1 MKHTI
6 NKLLCGSTRSGKTWA
21 ELKVLVQAALLGS
34 IALVVIDPHRDS
46 LAGPLIGHLVAHG
59 MQRRILFDR
68 LSDVDRVLSW
78 DFLPPSTASN
88 NLVRDAENESNIR
101 AFIDVLCR
109 RRQVETVAT
118 SPLVE
123 EGLLDVLWLYVE
135 QDRRV
140 PLTDIQF
147 ALSPRHPKFRQLLDH
162 CTNPEIVRKFRAI
175 ARARTSRS
183 QHAAVIRF
191 IRGVCSSPAFSVRC
205 TAQPTLHLGNVLDK
219 YGIVAAEGGGAS
231 LSDDAMRSMMGAI
244 VLQVIRYVRT
254 RPRPYPPV
262 ILAMDEATNAGL
274 VGASGY
280 ETRALAECAKMG
292 LFFHILIQQLNFPN
306 AAITEA
312 VLANTLVHE
321 WYFNANPAVR
331 RKASVDLGSRDYM
344 NVIGS
349 LKVGE
354 RMVKDRDRVYRD
366 YVEPLVDPW
375 GFEGLAKRKAERA
388 LVEIQ
393 KRPEY
398 RTPTT
403 RGRATNEAKAP
414 NGNVIPEE
422 ENPQLG
428 I

>member
-6 NKLLCGSTRSGKTWA
+6 NILRCGSTRSGKTWA
-21 ELKVLVQAALLGS
+21 ELKFLVEAALLGFV
-34 IALVVIDPHRDS
+34 ALVVIDPHRDS
-46 LAGPLIGHLVAHG
+46 LAGPLVAHLVAHG

-68 LSDVDRVLSW
+68 LSDVHRVLSW
-78 DFLPPSTASN
+78 DFLPPSTASDL
-88 NLVRDAENESNIR
+88 LVRDAENESNIR

-109 RRQVETVAT
+109 RRQVESVAT

-135 QDRRV
+135 QDRRI

-162 CTNPEIVRKFRAI
+162 CTNPEIVHKFRAI
-175 ARARTSRS
+175 ARAKSSRS
-183 QHAAVIRF
+183 QLSAVSRF
-191 IRGVCSSPAFSVRC
+191 IKGVCSSPAFAVRC
-205 TAQPTLHLGNVLDK
+205 TAEPTLNLGQVLNRD
-219 YGIVAAEGGGAS
+219 GIVIAEGGGAS

-262 ILAMDEATNAGL
+262 ILAMDECTNAGL
-274 VGASGY
+274 IGGSGY

-292 LFFHILIQQLNFPN
+292 LFFHILVQQLNFPN

-312 VLANTLVHE
+312 VLANTLIHE

-331 RKASVDLGSRDYM
+331 RKASVDLGNRDYM
-344 NVIGS
+344 NIIGT

-354 RMVKDRDRVYRD
+354 RMIKDRDRVYRE
-366 YVEPLVDPW
+366 YVEPLVDPY
-375 GFEGLAKRKAERA
+375 GFEGLAKLKSERA

-403 RGRATNEAKAP
+403 RGRSAAEAP
-414 NGNVIPEE
+414 NSNVIPEK